1 MSEFIEIPSNQLSPE
16 ILTALLEEF
25 VNREGTDYGLN
36 EYSLEE
42 KVAQVQ
48 RQLDSG
54 KAYIAYDPTSE
65 SCTILL
71 K

>member
-16 ILTALLEEF
+16 VLTALLEEF
-25 VNREGTDYGLN
+25 VNREGTDYGFN

-48 RQLDSG
+48 QQLDSG
-54 KAYIAYDPTSE
+54 KALIAYDPTSE